1 MLNALS
7 KAFLP
12 TLCNLRQRALRFSL
26 LWQWL
31 NRTVWKKSVK
41 QSFITNAGFRVV
53 LGSFGGALW
62 DFLVALRSRHGHRA
76 QGAAARH
83 VSLVKD
89 LGERVPHQNYFL
101 SGGIPSPC
109 FKFWTTTCERMV
121 CRLYSIIFC
130 RPSWL
135 NLFVLIDNLKNGKFH
150 QHLRDTFAHQVV
162 RYVDLMES
170 SIGQSIHKGFEKE
183 KWEIKGWV
191 DAPESR
197 YRNLSRAECNLQEC
211 A

>member
-83 VSLVKD
+83 VSSVKD

-121 CRLYSIIFC
+121 CRLYSIIFLPSIMVESVRAYRQSKERKIPPTSPGHFRAPGRALR
-130 RPSWL
+130 RPDGEL
-135 NLFVLIDNLKNGKFH
+135 H
-150 QHLRDTFAHQVV
+150 
-162 RYVDLMES
+162 
-170 SIGQSIHKGFEKE
+170 
-183 KWEIKGWV
+183 
-191 DAPESR
+191 
-197 YRNLSRAECNLQEC
+197 RAVHP
-211 A
+211 